1 MSKTAKDLLQEFQ
14 DQNGIE
20 DDFQIHILNVVVNDK
35 DEVMQTGQAQPVIKI
50 EIDHDNRECL
60 LHFEENK
67 STFVTVLDIKEKIT
81 DEMLDYAV
89 CAAQE
94 KTFDDSCVRIDSP
107 LIGFG
112 ENFELKCFFAVY
124 QS

>member
-14 DQNGIE
+14 TQNGIE
-20 DDFQIHILNVVVNDK
+20 DDFQIHILNVIVNDR
-35 DEVMQTGQAQPVIKI
+35 DEVKQTGQAQPVIKN

-67 STFVTVLDIKEKIT
+67 SISVTVLDIKEKIA

-89 CAAQE
+89 CAVQE
-94 KTFDDSCVRIDSP
+94 KTLDNSYVRIDSP

-112 ENFELKCFFAVY
+112 ENFELKCFFAVC
-124 QS
+124 QA